1 MKIKNAYEKENKKL
15 QPIEIIKWTDK
26 QREHEREHSH
36 NENNRQILREQADC
50 IPIEKPTRGHFV
62 INQMTSMRENV
73 NQNDQAN

>member
-1 MKIKNAYEKENKKL
+1 MNR
-15 QPIEIIKWTDK
+15 

-36 NENNRQILREQADC
+36 NENNRQILREQEDC

>member
-26 QREHEREHSH
+26 ENTSVNIRTMRTTNWETNQGTLCNQPDDL
-36 NENNRQILREQADC
+36 NE
-50 IPIEKPTRGHFV
+50 
-62 INQMTSMRENV
+62 RENV